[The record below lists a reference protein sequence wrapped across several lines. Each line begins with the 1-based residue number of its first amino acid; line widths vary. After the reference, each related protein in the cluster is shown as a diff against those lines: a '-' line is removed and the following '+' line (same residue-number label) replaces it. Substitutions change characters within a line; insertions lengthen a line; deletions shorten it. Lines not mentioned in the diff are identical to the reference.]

1 MKWVTDRTGRFP
13 ERPHYDPDE
22 LDAECEEIITS
33 FLGRRHRHVEFPATT
48 DDLTVLIETAVDDL
62 DLYADLSGEE
72 GDVEGVTEFRPGK
85 RPRVRIA
92 GALSNAQNME
102 NRLRTTLTHEFG
114 HVHLHGFLYELP
126 GVTGPLLF
134 PVPAKAQVNKCKR
147 EAIVGARQSDW
158 MEWQAGFAC
167 GALLMPATFLRRQV
181 RAFAERHSLAPGK
194 VDVGAPEAAAM
205 IERIAGAFRVSRDA
219 ARVRLLQ
226 RGYLAD
232 AGTASQSLFRTA

>member
-1 MKWVTDRTGRFP
+1 MKWVSDRTGRFP
-13 ERPHYDPDE
+13 KRPHYDPDE
-22 LDAECEEIITS
+22 LDAECEQIITS
-33 FLGRRHRHVEFPATT
+33 FLGRRHGHVEFPVTT

-62 DLYADLSGEE
+62 DLYADLSDEE

-92 GALSNAQNME
+92 GALSNAPNME

-126 GVTGPLLF
+126 ATGPLLF
-134 PVPAKAQVNKCKR
+134 PIPATAQVNKCKR
-147 EAIVGARQSDW
+147 ETIVGAGQTDW

-167 GALLMPATFLRRQV
+167 GAFLMPASFLHRQV
-181 RAFAERHSLAPGK
+181 RIFAEQHSLAPGK
-194 VDVGAPEAAAM
+194 VDVSAPEGAAM
-205 IERIAGAFRVSRDA
+205 IERVAGAFRVSRDA

-232 AGTASQSLFRTA
+232 SGTANQSLFRTA